1 MKNIFKYTLSL
12 SLLYYVIATY
22 GDDMQKT
29 LGIINYHYILLVF
42 FISFIQ
48 YVLSAYRWMY
58 ISSKNGSEM
67 NFLYCLKFY
76 YISTFINNILP
87 GGVVGDIYRAY
98 SARESDNNLINLS
111 KSVQGIV
118 FERLSGQI
126 MMFFIFLIS
135 LTFFFLINAK
145 YVAFLFT
152 VVPVLLITFII
163 YIVVR
168 KIYFNKIS
176 SNEIV
181 INFRK
186 IFSGKIFWNHTII
199 SFFVVLSY
207 IVIYIISAE
216 ALGLSID
223 YFTFFVFTPI
233 VLFSMTLPVSIGGW
247 GVREG
252 TALLIAFLLGL
263 SASSSI
269 SVAVM
274 YGILNLFCSLPGL
287 YFLLSL
293 RK

>member
-22 GDDMQKT
+22 GNDMQKT
-29 LGIINYHYILLVF
+29 LSVINYHYVIVVF

-67 NFLYCLKFY
+67 NFFYCLKFY
-76 YISTFINNILP
+76 YISSFINNILP

-98 SARESDNNLINLS
+98 CARESSHNVINLS

-126 MMFFIFLIS
+126 MMFLIFLLS

-145 YVAFLFT
+145 YVAFFYT
-152 VVPVLLITFII
+152 IIPVISSIFII
-163 YIVVR
+163 YIIAK
-168 KIYFNKIS
+168 KIYFNKIR
-176 SNEIV
+176 SNEIIV
-181 INFRK
+181 NFKK
-186 IFSGKIFWNHTII
+186 IFSGIIFWNHTII

-207 IVIYIISAE
+207 IIIYIISAE
-216 ALGLSID
+216 ALGISID

-247 GVREG
+247 GVREA

-269 SVAVM
+269 SVAIM

>member
-12 SLLYYVIATY
+12 GLLYYVIATY
-22 GDDMQKT
+22 GTDMQKT
-29 LGIINYHYILLVF
+29 LSMINYHYVIAVF

-67 NFLYCLKFY
+67 NFFYCLKFY
-76 YISTFINNILP
+76 YISSFINNILP

-98 SARESDNNLINLS
+98 CARESSHNVINLS

-126 MMFFIFLIS
+126 MMFLIFLLS

-145 YVAFLFT
+145 YVAFFYT
-152 VVPVLLITFII
+152 IIPVISSIFII
-163 YIVVR
+163 YIIAK
-168 KIYFNKIS
+168 KIYFNKIR
-176 SNEIV
+176 SNEIIV
-181 INFRK
+181 NFKK
-186 IFSGKIFWNHTII
+186 IFSGIIFWNHTII

-207 IVIYIISAE
+207 IIIYIISAE
-216 ALGLSID
+216 ALGISID

-247 GVREG
+247 GVREA

-269 SVAVM
+269 SVAIM

>member
-1 MKNIFKYTLSL
+1 MKNIFKYILSL
-12 SLLYYVIATY
+12 SLLYYVITTY
-22 GDDMQKT
+22 GNDMQKT
-29 LGIINYHYILLVF
+29 LAVINYHYVLLVF

-58 ISSKNGSEM
+58 ISSKNGTEM

-98 SARESDNNLINLS
+98 CARESGNNLINLS

-126 MMFFIFLIS
+126 MMFFIFLLS

-145 YVAFLFT
+145 YVAFLYT
-152 VVPVLLITFII
+152 VLPVLSITFII
-163 YIVVR
+163 YFVV
-168 KIYFNKIS
+168 KKMYFNEIS
-176 SNEIV
+176 SNEII
-181 INFRK
+181 INFKK
-186 IFSGKIFWNHTII
+186 IFSGIIFWNHTII

-216 ALGLSID
+216 AIGLSID

-293 RK
+293 RR

>member
-126 MMFFIFLIS
+126 IMFFIFLIS

>member
-1 MKNIFKYTLSL
+1 MKNIFKYILSL
-12 SLLYYVIATY
+12 SLLYYVITTY
-22 GDDMQKT
+22 GNDMQKT
-29 LGIINYHYILLVF
+29 LAVINYHYVLLVF

-58 ISSKNGSEM
+58 ISSKNGTEM

-98 SARESDNNLINLS
+98 CARESSNNLINLS

-126 MMFFIFLIS
+126 MMFFIFLLS

-145 YVAFLFT
+145 YVAFLYT
-152 VVPVLLITFII
+152 VLPVLSVTFII
-163 YIVVR
+163 YFVV
-168 KIYFNKIS
+168 KKMYFNEIS
-176 SNEIV
+176 SNEII
-181 INFRK
+181 INFKK
-186 IFSGKIFWNHTII
+186 IFSGIIFWNHTII

-216 ALGLSID
+216 AIGLSID

-293 RK
+293 RR

>member
-1 MKNIFKYTLSL
+1 MKNIFKYALSL
-12 SLLYYVIATY
+12 SLLYYIFATH
-22 GDDMQKT
+22 GTDMLKT
-29 LGIINYHYILLVF
+29 LSMINYHYVILVF

-76 YISTFINNILP
+76 YISSFINNILP

-98 SARESDNNLINLS
+98 CARESSHSVINLS
-111 KSVQGIV
+111 KSIQGIV

-126 MMFFIFLIS
+126 MMFFIFLLS

-145 YVAFLFT
+145 YVAFLYT
-152 VVPVLLITFII
+152 VIPVLSIILII
-163 YIVVR
+163 YFIA
-168 KIYFNKIS
+168 KKTYFDKTR
-176 SNEIV
+176 SNEII
-181 INFRK
+181 INFKK
-186 IFSGKIFWNHTII
+186 IFSGNIFWNHTII

-223 YFTFFVFTPI
+223 YYAFFVFTPI

-263 SASSSI
+263 STSSSI

-274 YGILNLFCSLPGL
+274 YGILNLLCSLPGL

>member
-1 MKNIFKYTLSL
+1 MKNIFKYILSL
-12 SLLYYVIATY
+12 SLLYYVITTY
-22 GDDMQKT
+22 GNDMQKT
-29 LGIINYHYILLVF
+29 LAVINYHYVLLVF

-58 ISSKNGSEM
+58 ISSKNGTEM

-98 SARESDNNLINLS
+98 CARESGNNLINLS

-126 MMFFIFLIS
+126 MMFFIFLFS

-145 YVAFLFT
+145 YVAFLYT
-152 VVPVLLITFII
+152 VLPVLSVTFII
-163 YIVVR
+163 YFVV
-168 KIYFNKIS
+168 KKMYFNEIS
-176 SNEIV
+176 SNEII
-181 INFRK
+181 INFKK
-186 IFSGKIFWNHTII
+186 IFSGIIFWNHTII

-216 ALGLSID
+216 AIGLSID

-293 RK
+293 RR

>member
-12 SLLYYVIATY
+12 GLLYYVIATY
-22 GDDMQKT
+22 GTDMQKT
-29 LGIINYHYILLVF
+29 LNMINYHYVIAVF

-67 NFLYCLKFY
+67 NFFYCLKFY
-76 YISTFINNILP
+76 YISSFINNILP

-98 SARESDNNLINLS
+98 CARESSHNVINLS

-126 MMFFIFLIS
+126 MMFLIFLLS

-145 YVAFLFT
+145 YVAFFYT
-152 VVPVLLITFII
+152 IIPVISSIFII
-163 YIVVR
+163 YIIAK
-168 KIYFNKIS
+168 KIYFNKIR
-176 SNEIV
+176 SNEIIV
-181 INFRK
+181 NFKK
-186 IFSGKIFWNHTII
+186 IFSGIIFWNHTII

-207 IVIYIISAE
+207 IIIYIISAE
-216 ALGLSID
+216 ALGISID

-247 GVREG
+247 GVREA

>member
-1 MKNIFKYTLSL
+1 MKNTFKYILSL
-12 SLLYYVIATY
+12 SLLYYIFATH
-22 GDDMQKT
+22 GTDMLKT
-29 LGIINYHYILLVF
+29 LSMINYHYVILVF

-58 ISSKNGSEM
+58 ISSENGSEM

-76 YISTFINNILP
+76 YISSFINNILP

-98 SARESDNNLINLS
+98 CARESSHSVINLS
-111 KSVQGIV
+111 KSIQGIV

-126 MMFFIFLIS
+126 MMFFIFLLS

-145 YVAFLFT
+145 YVAFLYT
-152 VVPVLLITFII
+152 VIPVLSIILII
-163 YIVVR
+163 YFIAK
-168 KIYFNKIS
+168 KIYFNKTR
-176 SNEIV
+176 SNEII
-181 INFRK
+181 INFKK
-186 IFSGKIFWNHTII
+186 IFSGIIFWNHTII

-223 YFTFFVFTPI
+223 YFAFFVFTPI

>member
-1 MKNIFKYTLSL
+1 MKNTFKYILSL
-12 SLLYYVIATY
+12 SLLYYIFATH
-22 GDDMQKT
+22 GTDMLKT
-29 LGIINYHYILLVF
+29 LSMINYHYVILVF

-58 ISSKNGSEM
+58 ISSENGSEM

-76 YISTFINNILP
+76 YISSFINNILP

-98 SARESDNNLINLS
+98 CARESSHSVINLS
-111 KSVQGIV
+111 KSIQGIV

-126 MMFFIFLIS
+126 MMFFIFLLS

-145 YVAFLFT
+145 YIAFLYT
-152 VVPVLLITFII
+152 VIPVLSIILMIYFIA
-163 YIVVR
+163 
-168 KIYFNKIS
+168 KKTYFNKTRF
-176 SNEIV
+176 NEII
-181 INFRK
+181 INFKK
-186 IFSGKIFWNHTII
+186 IFSGIIFWNHTII

-223 YFTFFVFTPI
+223 YFAFFVFTPI

>member
-1 MKNIFKYTLSL
+1 MKNTFKYILSL
-12 SLLYYVIATY
+12 SLLYYIFATH
-22 GDDMQKT
+22 GTDMLKT
-29 LGIINYHYILLVF
+29 LSMINYHYVILVF

-58 ISSKNGSEM
+58 ISSENGSEM

-76 YISTFINNILP
+76 YISSFINNILP

-98 SARESDNNLINLS
+98 CARESSHSVINLS
-111 KSVQGIV
+111 KSIQGIV

-126 MMFFIFLIS
+126 MMFFIFLLS

-145 YVAFLFT
+145 YIAFLYT
-152 VVPVLLITFII
+152 VIPVLSIILMIYFIT
-163 YIVVR
+163 
-168 KIYFNKIS
+168 KKTYFNKTR
-176 SNEIV
+176 SNEII
-181 INFRK
+181 INFKK
-186 IFSGKIFWNHTII
+186 IFSGNIFWNHTII

-207 IVIYIISAE
+207 IIIYIISAE

-223 YFTFFVFTPI
+223 YFAFFVFTPI

>member
-274 YGILNLFCSLPGL
+274 YGILNLFCPLPGL